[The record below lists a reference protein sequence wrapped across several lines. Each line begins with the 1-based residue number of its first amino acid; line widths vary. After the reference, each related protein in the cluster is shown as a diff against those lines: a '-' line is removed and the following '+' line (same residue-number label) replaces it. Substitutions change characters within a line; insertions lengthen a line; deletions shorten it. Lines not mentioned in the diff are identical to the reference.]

1 MKLMAINDQM
11 EMAFS
16 GPALRVDPVS
26 GNEVPPGSLPEEVR
40 DDIDVNL
47 STGEY
52 VVPADVL
59 RFHGVKFF
67 EDLRTEAKMGLA
79 GMDAAGRIG
88 GEPVEG
94 APMDPAAM
102 GISEEDIAMLEQALA
117 GEGVPEAAMAEG
129 GLMDKVA
136 FAAMNDPLVNERINS
151 KGMAVGFAAGGM
163 TQSLYNDPTKIDS
176 LIDQVM
182 TAAQTNPSLLEQ
194 LSKRGIS
201 INTTQADMQPTEM
214 KQANTQPVELAH
226 GGLTHSGGAP
236 GTTGATP
243 LGFTGDMG
251 TAPTVP
257 TKAEGG
263 TGFNPFQYGL
273 GFSSFG
279 LTNPAGSVPTPVAP
293 APVGGFT
300 APAPVAPARLTTGRN
315 SVAVGESYI
324 HPGTGETRTR
334 MPDAYYAGGGDAD
347 QKRALKKLGEESDKW
362 SEKYSY
368 GDSDKL
374 FSETMAAATGENNP
388 LEKVIYGLGRSS
400 LFAAGEYVNLSDNI
414 AALKRRGYDEGELAK
429 LTTAVEAKK
438 TAELGANP
446 KFLARRVLALGK
458 SMAETQ
464 AKRID
469 DLFPIADAG
478 SSSSSTSTVTP
489 NLPADTPTSSS
500 VINRPSSLKGDPS
513 KSIFKKSA
521 AEKAE
526 IQKATMQ
533 SIKTNKNYGKD
544 PSKVSGTAKPIKV
557 TKSKDT
563 SFVGKTGKEQ
573 KEREGDGSFGALN
586 KGGLMQKK
594 K

>member
-16 GPALRVDPVS
+16 GPAPRVDPVS

-40 DDIDVNL
+40 DDIDVLL

-59 RFHGVKFF
+59 RFHGVKLF
-67 EDLRTEAKMGLA
+67 EDLRAEAKIGLA
-79 GMDAAGRIG
+79 GMESAGRIG

-214 KQANTQPVELAH
+214 KQANTQPVELAE
-226 GGLTHSGGAP
+226 GGPLINAP
-236 GTTGATP
+236 V
-243 LGFTGDMG
+243 GFSGDMG
-251 TAPTVP
+251 LAPTVP
-257 TKAEGG
+257 SGS
-263 TGFNPFQYGL
+263 FNPFQYGL
-273 GFSSFG
+273 GYSSFG
-279 LTNPAGSVPTPVAP
+279 LTNPAGSVPTAPTVVAP
-293 APVGGFT
+293 TVAGAPLTSVDPNANQRGG
-300 APAPVAPARLTTGRN
+300 VAIGQMMPNGK
-315 SVAVGESYI
+315 I
-324 HPGTGETRTR
+324 R
-334 MPDAYYAGGGDAD
+334 MPDAYYAGGGDSD
-347 QKRALKKLGEESDKW
+347 QKRAMASLEEANKKRYDKF
-362 SEKYSY
+362 SY
-368 GDSDKL
+368 GDSEKL
-374 FSETMAAATGENNP
+374 FSETKAAATGENNP
-388 LEKVIYGLGRSS
+388 LEKVLYGLKKGS
-400 LFAAGEYVNLSDNI
+400 LFAASEYVNLSDNI
-414 AALKRRGYDEGELAK
+414 ARLKRAGYTDDKLAE

-438 TAELGANP
+438 TAELGDKP
-446 KFLARRVLALGK
+446 GFLARGVLALGK
-458 SMAETQ
+458 SMAESQ
-464 AKRID
+464 AATID
-469 DLFPIADAG
+469 NLFPIADAG
-478 SSSSSTSTVTP
+478 SSSSSATKRSDFTRGDAQAILAKTGKTSNAKSNQSGVKTGLNPQQQRNQGTSGGGQSQ
-489 NLPADTPTSSS
+489 ADKDRAMGGNS
-500 VINRPSSLKGDPS
+500 
-513 KSIFKKSA
+513 
-521 AEKAE
+521 
-526 IQKATMQ
+526 
-533 SIKTNKNYGKD
+533 TN
-544 PSKVSGTAKPIKV
+544 PR
-557 TKSKDT
+557 TKSKNYDSKNRYIGPKGT
-563 SFVGKTGKEQ
+563 Y
-573 KEREGDGSFGALN
+573 
-586 KGGLMQKK
+586 KGGLMKK